1 MTNNQLDRYA
11 DLPATWSDSAK
22 ETYAAIEEAAGTL
35 TPAQAAT
42 LYEAVSMLAIADGL
56 EATLPEMGY
65 YITNARGAT
74 ALNPAIPEIRALRRD
89 ALAALRGMGLKD
101 GTGSAGSSAG
111 AALAGAR
118 WGSR

>member
-1 MTNNQLDRYA
+1 MTEVQPDRYA
-11 DLPATWSDSAK
+11 DLPETWSTSAK
-22 ETYAAIEEAAGTL
+22 ETYVAIEEAAGAL
-35 TPAQAAT
+35 TPAQSAT

-56 EATLPEMGY
+56 EATLPAMGY

-101 GTGSAGSSAG
+101 ASGTAGSQAG

-118 WGSR
+118 WSAR